1 MSNVVN
7 DVTDAATNADAIAV
21 EDAIDLIA
29 SVAAVAFLVVECF
42 INDNYRKMEKLTQQ
56 RKRTSQASCNVHTG
70 TS

>member
-29 SVAAVAFLVVECF
+29 SVAAVAFLVVEYF
-42 INDNYRKMEKLTQQ
+42 
-56 RKRTSQASCNVHTG
+56 S
-70 TS
+70 